1 MVIVLEYECECMITR
16 LLGWLRSRGSSNGD
30 DESDGTV
37 WDAIPSWQYGG
48 RHAESGGFS
57 RDQQERALG
66 EIRERADELDD
77 HR

>member
-1 MVIVLEYECECMITR
+1 VFTR
-16 LLGWLRSRGSSNGD
+16 LFDWFRSRSASRSD
-30 DESDGTV
+30 DEESDGTV

-77 HR
+77 QR